1 MSTEPVKVN
10 PINQILMVVLA
21 VCSALISVIF
31 YSAKEDLHEM
41 RKDINV
47 IKLDVQQLKD
57 HDGNKGDAINNLNRQ
72 YDYLL
77 KTKADKKKPSLD

>member
-1 MSTEPVKVN
+1 MSEPPKVN
-10 PINQILMVVLA
+10 PINQILMGVLA
-21 VCSALISVIF
+21 VCSALISIIF

-57 HDGNKGDAINNLNRQ
+57 RDGTHGDAINKLDRE

-77 KTKADKKKPSLD
+77 KTKADKKKPPLD